1 MRLEPVSSAVGPA
14 GSGLDASDLRIAV
27 FAAEFNSAFV
37 EPMLDAARAAWVRA
51 GGAPAAFVAHRVP
64 GAFELPL
71 ACREAA
77 RTGRYHAVVALG
89 CVIRGDTPHFD
100 FVCAESARG
109 LMQAGLETAVPVI
122 FGVLTVD
129 TLDQAWER
137 AGTKAGNKGAE
148 AAAAAIEMATLLET
162 LPADPFEA
170 DLLYAPDAEPAPAQ
184 AGVDGAP

>member
-27 FAAEFNSAFV
+27 FAAEFNAAFV

-51 GGAPAAFVAHRVP
+51 GGLPAAFVAHHVP

-129 TLDQAWER
+129 SVPQAEER
-137 AGTKAGNKGAE
+137 ADAARLDKGGE
-148 AAAAAIEMATLLET
+148 AVAAAISMAHTL
-162 LPADPFEA
+162 AA
-170 DLLYAPDAEPAPAQ
+170 IRR
-184 AGVDGAP
+184 GI

>member
-1 MRLEPVSSAVGPA
+1 MRVEPVSSAVGPA

-27 FAAEFNSAFV
+27 FAAEFNAAFV
-37 EPMLDAARAAWVRA
+37 DPMLDAARAAWARA
-51 GGAPAAFVAHRVP
+51 GGAPAAFVARRVP

-129 TLDQAWER
+129 SVPQAEER
-137 AGTKAGNKGAE
+137 ADATRLDKGGE
-148 AAAAAIEMATLLET
+148 AVAAAIGMARTL
-162 LPADPFEA
+162 AA
-170 DLLYAPDAEPAPAQ
+170 IRQ
-184 AGVDGAP
+184 GI